1 MITET
6 QAEQLGV
13 IANDIDM
20 SLPIQQLFDECL
32 KFVSIADFIE

>member
-6 QAEQLGV
+6 QAELLGGMNADV
-13 IANDIDM
+13 DM
-20 SLPIQQLFDECL
+20 QIPIQQLFDECL